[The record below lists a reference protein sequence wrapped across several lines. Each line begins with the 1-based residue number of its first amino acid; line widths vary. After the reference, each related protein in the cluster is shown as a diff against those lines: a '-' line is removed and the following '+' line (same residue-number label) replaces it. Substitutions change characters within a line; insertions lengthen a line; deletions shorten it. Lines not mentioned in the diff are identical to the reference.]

1 MTPTNSPLNIFLN
14 THLKIWSRMRKQ
26 LLKIIQEVQADIK
39 ELECIVQPA
48 RSANDADGKIVVEV
62 IFMVAR
68 NAIMKASFDKMY
80 KVIDRYRRQN
90 IVPNRHNRTRKK
102 QRLTRL
108 QRRAKR
114 QK

>member
-1 MTPTNSPLNIFLN
+1 
-14 THLKIWSRMRKQ
+14 MRKQ
-26 LLKIIQEVQADIK
+26 LLKIMQEAEADIK
-39 ELECIVQPA
+39 ELEYIVQPA
-48 RSANDADGKIVVEV
+48 RNANDADGKIVVDV
-62 IFMVAR
+62 IFMTGR
-68 NAIMKASFDKMY
+68 NAIMKASLDKMY

-108 QRRAKR
+108 QRRYKR

>member
-1 MTPTNSPLNIFLN
+1 M
-14 THLKIWSRMRKQ
+14 
-26 LLKIIQEVQADIK
+26 QEAQADIK
-39 ELECIVQPA
+39 ELEYIVQPA
-48 RSANDADGKIVVEV
+48 RNANDADGKIVVDV
-62 IFMVAR
+62 IFMAGR

-90 IVPNRHNRTRKK
+90 IVPNRHNRTLKK

-108 QRRAKR
+108 QRRYKR